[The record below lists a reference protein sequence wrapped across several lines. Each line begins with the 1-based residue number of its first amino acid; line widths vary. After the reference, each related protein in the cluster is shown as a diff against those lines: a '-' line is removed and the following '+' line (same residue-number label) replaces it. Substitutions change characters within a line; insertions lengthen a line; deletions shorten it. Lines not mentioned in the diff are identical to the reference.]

1 MSADKGKKN
10 KNKKDAE
17 RSAALDEVRLRIR
30 EQIRYNQPDFW
41 LLLAI
46 LMLLGLG
53 TMMVFSASSA
63 SAVFMAGGDSSAY
76 AILKKQLIF
85 AVIGIITMF
94 TVSLIDYKVIA
105 RFTLPFFGVC
115 IALLGLVQ
123 VIGVSHNN
131 AKRWL
136 KIGIEFQPSELY
148 KIAVIL
154 FLAFVFSRPRIA
166 YKAVRLMGIII
177 YIIPVCIGIGLI
189 AIQPHISCVLI
200 IGLVML
206 SMMFAGRVKI
216 PTYIC
221 MGIFAAGLGTVV
233 LLAAHVDFSYISERF
248 TTFLDPEHD
257 TGGDSYQI
265 MQSLYAIS
273 TGGLFGRGFGK
284 SVQKNLY
291 LPEPYNDFILAI
303 LAEEL
308 GFIGVALVLGLFVL
322 FIWRG
327 YKVARNAPDRFSSL
341 TAFGITS
348 LITVQV
354 LMNVAVVTS
363 SMPVTGISLPFFSYG
378 GTSLVILLASMGILL
393 NISKQ
398 SHYDKF

>member
-1 MSADKGKKN
+1 MKKN
-10 KNKKDAE
+10 LTDMEEMKLRVR
-17 RSAALDEVRLRIR
+17 RS
-30 EQIRYNQPDFW
+30 IRYNQPDFW

-46 LMLLGLG
+46 IMLLGLG

-63 SAVFMAGGDSSAY
+63 SAYALGKNSTAY
-76 AILKKQLIF
+76 TILKSQIMY
-85 AVIGIITMF
+85 AVIGIVGMGI
-94 TVSLIDYKVIA
+94 VSMIDYKIIA
-105 RFTLPFFGVC
+105 RMTLPLFGVC
-115 IALLGLVQ
+115 IVLLVLVQ
-123 VIGVSHNN
+123 LIGKTLNN

-136 KIGIEFQPSELY
+136 NFGISFQPSELY

-154 FLAFVFSRPRIA
+154 FLAYVFSKPGLS
-166 YKAVRLMGIII
+166 YKAVRLMGIAI
-177 YIIPVCIGIGLI
+177 YMLPIAVGIGLI
-189 AIQPHISCVLI
+189 ALQPHISCVLI
-200 IGLVML
+200 IGLVMVA
-206 SMMFAGRVKI
+206 MMFAGRVKL

-221 MGIFAAGLGTVV
+221 MAACAGLMVAVV
-233 LLAAHVDFSYISERF
+233 LGTGKVNFSYIAERF
-248 TTFLDPEHD
+248 NTFLDPEHD
-257 TGGDSYQI
+257 TSGDGYQI

-273 TGGLFGRGFGK
+273 SGGLFGKGFGRG
-284 SVQKNLY
+284 VQKYLY
-291 LPEPYNDFILAI
+291 LPEPYNDFILSI

-308 GFIGVALVLGLFVL
+308 GFVGVALVLSLFAL

-327 YKVARNAPDRFSSL
+327 YKISRCAPDKFSSL
-341 TAFGITS
+341 TAFGITT

-378 GTSLVILLASMGILL
+378 GTSLVILMCSMGILL

>member
-1 MSADKGKKN
+1 MARKDKIESKN
-10 KNKKDAE
+10 NKSKESGASLE
-17 RSAALDEVRLRIR
+17 EVRLRVR
-30 EQIRYNQPDFW
+30 ESLRYNQPDFW
-41 LLLAI
+41 LLLSI
-46 LMLLGLG
+46 VLLLGLG

-63 SAVFMAGGDSSAY
+63 SAYSMRGENSSAY
-76 AILKKQLIF
+76 SILQKQLFF
-85 AVIGIITMF
+85 AVAGIIAMF
-94 TVSLIDYKVIA
+94 IVSLIDYKFIA
-105 RFTLPFFGVC
+105 RFTIPIFGIC
-115 IALLGLVQ
+115 IILLVLVQ
-123 VIGVSHNN
+123 LIGSAYNN

-136 KIGIEFQPSELY
+136 NIGIEFQPSELY

-154 FLAFVFSRPRIA
+154 FLAYVFSRPKIA
-166 YKAVRLMGIII
+166 YKAVRLMGIVI
-177 YIIPVCIGIGLI
+177 YIIPVGVGIILI

-200 IGLVML
+200 VGMVMVA
-206 SMMFAGRVKI
+206 MMFAGRVKI
-216 PTYIC
+216 PTYVFL
-221 MGIFAAGLGTVV
+221 GIGAALLAGAV
-233 LLAAHVDFSYISERF
+233 LLVADVNFEYIAERF

-257 TGGDSYQI
+257 TSGDSYQI

-273 TGGLFGRGFGK
+273 SGGLFGKGFGRG
-284 SVQKNLY
+284 VQKYLY
-291 LPEPYNDFILAI
+291 LPEPYNDFILSI

-327 YKVARNAPDRFSSL
+327 YKIARNAPDRFSSL
-341 TAFGITS
+341 TAFGITT

>member
-1 MSADKGKKN
+1 MTKKEKKAS
-10 KNKKDAE
+10 KNKKA
-17 RSAALDEVRLRIR
+17 SSGGTALEQVRLRVR
-30 EQIRYNQPDFW
+30 EQLRYNQPDFW
-41 LLLAI
+41 LLLSI
-46 LMLLGLG
+46 VLLLGLG

-63 SAVFMAGGDSSAY
+63 SAYSMTGSQSAY
-76 AILKKQLIF
+76 AILKKQLLY
-85 AVIGIITMF
+85 AAIGIAAMIGTSL
-94 TVSLIDYKVIA
+94 VSYKFIA
-105 RFTLPFFGVC
+105 RFTLPIFGAC
-115 IALLGLVQ
+115 IGLLVLVQ
-123 VIGVSHNN
+123 LIGVTHNN

-136 KIGIEFQPSELY
+136 NIGLEFQPSEFY
-148 KIAVIL
+148 KIGVIL
-154 FLAFVFSRPRIA
+154 FLAYVFSRPKIA
-166 YKAVRLMGIII
+166 YKAVRLLGIVI
-177 YIIPVCIGIGLI
+177 YIVPIGIGIILI

-200 IGLVML
+200 IGMVMVA
-206 SMMFAGRVKI
+206 MMFAGRVRI
-216 PTYIC
+216 PTYVCMAIC
-221 MGIFAAGLGTVV
+221 AALLG
-233 LLAAHVDFSYISERF
+233 AAVFIAADVNFEYITERF

-273 TGGLFGRGFGK
+273 SGGLFGKGFGK
-284 SVQKNLY
+284 GVQKYLY
-291 LPEPYNDFILAI
+291 LPEPYNDFILSI

-308 GFIGVALVLGLFVL
+308 GFVGVTLVLGLFVL

-327 YKVARNAPDRFSSL
+327 YKIARNAPDKFASL
-341 TAFGITS
+341 TAFGITT